1 MHQLRGYPPTA
12 KVWTRK
18 RTAKNPGY
26 FTLTGVHSEN
36 APETH
41 WKELFPSP
49 LESKTNAHK

>member
-18 RTAKNPGY
+18 RTAKNSGY

-36 APETH
+36 APEMLCKALYRH
-41 WKELFPSP
+41 PR
-49 LESKTNAHK
+49 

>member
-41 WKELFPSP
+41 CKELFSIPIRI
-49 LESKTNAHK
+49 KN